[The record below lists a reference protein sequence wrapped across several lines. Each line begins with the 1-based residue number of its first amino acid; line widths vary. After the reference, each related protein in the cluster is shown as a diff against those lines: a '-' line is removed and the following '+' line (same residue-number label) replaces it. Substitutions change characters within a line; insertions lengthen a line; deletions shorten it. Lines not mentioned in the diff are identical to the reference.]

1 MKLPIWF
8 NSTNVIIVGIVI
20 ILVMQGFAIS
30 DQRSLIYQI
39 DTETKKRSQMATEE
53 RQTQLDL
60 SESIVGLV
68 EQNGETVVPLVLDID
83 EDIEQLKT
91 NHNISNISPDD
102 KIKIELNST
111 DLEDGTIVVNVSDFI
126 HTNSSVGNT
135 TS

>member
-111 DLEDGTIVVNVSDFI
+111 GLEDGTIVVNVSDFI